1 MLLLLLLPVLLL
13 PRLGFLVI
21 TLLFD
26 FLPLNQID
34 QDIQTKYALSSDAE
48 LILIRSLTLGK
59 VTGEFS
65 TDASPFPHLSVYSTI
80 FLSAGKENFNE
91 KVAQA
96 ASKGFVGCLSSVQFN
111 HVAPLKAA
119 LMNRGSSL
127 VTIRGPLVQSNCG
140 SLAESTSHTL
150 QGRTTALS

>member
-59 VTGEFS
+59 VTGELMHRRL
-65 TDASPFPHLSVYSTI
+65 ALSPSFCLFHNLSI
-80 FLSAGKENFNE
+80 CREGELQREGGAG
-91 KVAQA
+91 
-96 ASKGFVGCLSSVQFN
+96 GVQRFCGLP
-111 HVAPLKAA
+111 VVSP
-119 LMNRGSSL
+119 
-127 VTIRGPLVQSNCG
+127 VQSRG
-140 SLAESTSHTL
+140 TAEGGADESGKFPGHHPRASGPVKLWLA
-150 QGRTTALS
+150 GRIHLTHAAR